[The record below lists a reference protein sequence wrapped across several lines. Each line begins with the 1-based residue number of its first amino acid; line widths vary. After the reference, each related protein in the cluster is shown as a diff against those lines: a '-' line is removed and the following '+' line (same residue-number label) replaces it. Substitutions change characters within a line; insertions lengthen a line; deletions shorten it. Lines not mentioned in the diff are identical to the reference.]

1 MSKNKKGGYIM
12 QKLLIFNEK
21 TKENEILLLNKE
33 IDLEELEKETKEK
46 KLNFEKTLEYIKQ
59 KYDFEIIYTDW
70 TISI

>member
-1 MSKNKKGGYIM
+1 M

-59 KYDFEIIYTDW
+59 KHDFEIIYTDW
-70 TISI
+70 TIII